1 MNTLLLTTLASDAAI
16 IPSDPASV
24 VFFSLAGLMALLTLT
39 VLEVV
44 LGIDNV
50 VFIAILAEKL
60 PEKQQPKVRTIGLL
74 LAMVMRLILL
84 AGAFWIVKLT
94 TPLFTVFDRDISGK
108 SLLLLI
114 GGLFLIF
121 KAVKEIHELMENGPH
136 LTIDNTKRKQAA
148 SIASVLTQVLVL
160 DAVFSID
167 SVITAVGM
175 TTNYWIMATAVII
188 SIMVMLAF
196 ASPIADFVKAHPTM
210 KTLALAFLV
219 LIGVLLVAEGIGEHF
234 NRGYIYFAIVF
245 AFALE
250 MINMKSGA
258 RTARKAIQVE
268 KHRPTKSTD

>member
-1 MNTLLLTTLASDAAI
+1 MIHQLLPTLTLASD
-16 IPSDPASV
+16 PSLTLADPTTV
-24 VFFSLAGLMALLTLT
+24 VFFSVAGMMALLTLT

-50 VFIAILAEKL
+50 VFIAILTEKL
-60 PEKQQPKVRTIGLL
+60 PEKQQPRIRSIGLL

-84 AGAFWIVKLT
+84 GLAFWIVKLT
-94 TPLFTVFDRDISGK
+94 QPLFTVLDHEFSAK
-108 SLLLLI
+108 SLLLLV

-121 KAVKEIHELMENGPH
+121 KAVKELHHLMEHGSEP
-136 LTIDNTKRKQAA
+136 TINDTKRKQAA
-148 SIASVLTQVLVL
+148 SVASVLIQTLVL

-175 TTNYWIMATAVII
+175 TTNYWIMATAVVI
-188 SIMVMLAF
+188 SIIVMLAF
-196 ASPIADFVKAHPTM
+196 ASPIANFVKAHPTM

-234 NRGYIYFAIVF
+234 NRGYIYFAIIF

-250 MINMKSGA
+250 IVNMKAGHRKKVRAAA
-258 RTARKAIQVE
+258 RSDSA
-268 KHRPTKSTD
+268 

>member
-1 MNTLLLTTLASDAAI
+1 
-16 IPSDPASV
+16 
-24 VFFSLAGLMALLTLT
+24 MALLTLT

-50 VFIAILAEKL
+50 VFIAILAERL

-94 TPLFTVFDRDISGK
+94 QPLFTVFDRDISGK

-121 KAVKEIHELMENGPH
+121 KAVKEIHELMERGPY
-136 LTIDNTKRKQAA
+136 LTIDHTKRKQAV

-175 TTNYWIMATAVII
+175 TTNYWIMATAVVI

-196 ASPIADFVKAHPTM
+196 ASPIAEFVKKHPAM
-210 KTLALAFLV
+210 KTLALSFLV

-250 MINMKSGA
+250 LINMKSGA
-258 RTARKAIQVE
+258 RSALKAAP
-268 KHRPTKSTD
+268 PTPKVPPAPSE

>member
-1 MNTLLLTTLASDAAI
+1 MINQLLPTLALASD
-16 IPSDPASV
+16 PSLSLADPTTV
-24 VFFSLAGLMALLTLT
+24 VFFSIAGMMALLTLT

-50 VFIAILAEKL
+50 VFIAILTERL
-60 PEKQQPKVRTIGLL
+60 PEKQQPKIRTIGLL

-84 AGAFWIVKLT
+84 AAAFWIVKLT
-94 TPLFTVFDRDISGK
+94 TPLFTVLDHDISAK
-108 SLLLLI
+108 SLLLLV

-121 KAVKEIHELMENGPH
+121 KAVKELHHLMEHGSEQ
-136 LTIDNTKRKQAA
+136 TINDTKRKQAV
-148 SIASVLTQVLVL
+148 SIASVLTQILVL

-175 TTNYWIMATAVII
+175 TTNYWIMATAVVI
-188 SIMVMLAF
+188 SIIVMLAF
-196 ASPIADFVKAHPTM
+196 ATPIADFVKAHPTM

-250 MINMKSGA
+250 LVNMKAGHRKKA
-258 RTARKAIQVE
+258 RTAA
-268 KHRPTKSTD
+268 SSDSA

>member
-1 MNTLLLTTLASDAAI
+1 MNTHLLTTLASDPSI
-16 IPSDPASV
+16 IPADPEAV
-24 VFFSLAGLMALLTLT
+24 IFFSVAGMMALLTLT

-50 VFIAILAEKL
+50 VFIAILTEKL
-60 PEKQQPKVRTIGLL
+60 PQKQQPKVRTIGLL

-94 TPLFTVFDRDISGK
+94 TTLFTVLDNDISAK
-108 SLLLLI
+108 SLLLLV

-121 KAVKEIHELMENGPH
+121 KAVKEIHELMEHGPN
-136 LTIDNTKRKQAA
+136 LTIDNTKRKQAV
-148 SIASVLTQVLVL
+148 SVASVLTQILVL

-175 TTNYWIMATAVII
+175 TTNYWIMATAVVI
-188 SIMVMLAF
+188 SIVVMLAF
-196 ASPIADFVKAHPTM
+196 ATPIAEFVKAHPTM
-210 KTLALAFLV
+210 KTLALSFLV

-250 MINMKSGA
+250 LINMKAGN
-258 RTARKAIQVE
+258 RKP
-268 KHRPTKSTD
+268 RKSPADC